1 MKQTVRKDII
11 ITINWIKRCMANI
24 DSIKFEA
31 IVWLR
36 LVYISNIVA
45 TMCKATMASRGSMQL
60 SHNHQT
66 HTINTIITIII
77 AITITIISTIIW
89 HALACMR
96 QSNMH
101 MEGTNMGYTSACALL
116 VYTTAT
122 ARYIAGICIIS
133 RPTLRSVTTWT
144 LPLKAWLPT

>member
-1 MKQTVRKDII
+1 
-11 ITINWIKRCMANI
+11 MANI

-31 IVWLR
+31 ILWLR

-45 TMCKATMASRGSMQL
+45 IMCKATMRSMASRGSMQL

-77 AITITIISTIIW
+77 AITIIATKW
-89 HALACMR
+89 HALKCMI

-101 MEGTNMGYTSACALL
+101 MEGTNMGYISACVLL
-116 VYTTAT
+116 VYTTAM
-122 ARYIAGICIIS
+122 ARYIAGTCSIS
-133 RPTLRSVTTWT
+133 RPTLCSVTI
-144 LPLKAWLPT
+144 

>member
-1 MKQTVRKDII
+1 MKGII
-11 ITINWIKRCMANI
+11 ITINLIKRCMANI

-31 IVWLR
+31 ILWLR

-45 TMCKATMASRGSMQL
+45 IMCKATMRSMASRGSTQL

-77 AITITIISTIIW
+77 AITIVGKIIW
-89 HALACMR
+89 HALICMI

-101 MEGTNMGYTSACALL
+101 MEGTNMGYTSTCALL
-116 VYTTAT
+116 VCTTAT
-122 ARYIAGICIIS
+122 ARYIAGTCSIS
-133 RPTLRSVTTWT
+133 RPTLCSVTI
-144 LPLKAWLPT
+144 